1 LLSLA
6 DFDNSVAFSAV
17 QKLALR
23 YSTALTGTPVIV
35 PEDLFARLK
44 EHFTSRQLVE
54 LTSAIAWENYWS
66 RFNHAFGVAP
76 EGTPAEAVCLLPAGP
91 RPGA

>member
-1 LLSLA
+1 
-6 DFDNSVAFSAV
+6 VV

-23 YSTALTGTPVIV
+23 YSTALTRTPVIV
-35 PEDLFARLK
+35 SEDLFARLK

-66 RFNHAFGVAP
+66 RFNHAFGVVP
-76 EGTPAEAVCLLPAGP
+76 EGTPKEGVCQLAAGP
-91 RPGA
+91 RPEA